1 MLPPFSGDDKLN
13 EHGTDRQ
20 RDDASG
26 QPPQNAK
33 TLADDEF
40 PHDLRIGDH
49 AHHHEHNRYR
59 YHAVNHRC
67 PIQRLDRVDSA
78 ACAGMALVNALAGTR
93 NELHL
98 AYAQLNLAAAWLAM
112 DDVAQALGVAR
123 AGWPLG
129 LRFEL
134 QPYWADYLALIAML
148 EGRPRTSARLAG
160 YADIGYAGRE
170 QDRAH
175 NETAAIER
183 ARVLART
190 ALGDAEFERLY
201 VNGGA
206 LQDGEIATLAF
217 ATEDSVGATV
227 RADFVWVATAN
238 RGVARPPS
246 SLRNCLA
253 LCALR

>member
-26 QPPQNAK
+26 QPPQNVK

-148 EGRPRTSARLAG
+148 EGRLRTSARLAG
-160 YADIGYAGRE
+160 YADVGYAGRE
-170 QDRAH
+170 QDRATMRPLPSSELAYWPARPWAMR
-175 NETAAIER
+175 NSSACTSMAAHC
-183 ARVLART
+183 RT
-190 ALGDAEFERLY
+190 GKSLPWPLRRKI
-201 VNGGA
+201 V
-206 LQDGEIATLAF
+206 
-217 ATEDSVGATV
+217 SGATV

>member
-1 MLPPFSGDDKLN
+1 MALTASAMTPVASHPKMLRRWPTTNFPMIFVLATMRIITN
-13 EHGTDRQ
+13 IIGTDITPLITAAQ
-20 RDDASG
+20 YSA
-26 QPPQNAK
+26 
-33 TLADDEF
+33 L
-40 PHDLRIGDH
+40 IGSIPLH
-49 AHHHEHNRYR
+49 APGWRSSMR
-59 YHAVNHRC
+59 S
-67 PIQRLDRVDSA
+67 L
-78 ACAGMALVNALAGTR
+78 
-93 NELHL
+93 
-98 AYAQLNLAAAWLAM
+98 
-112 DDVAQALGVAR
+112 AR
-123 AGWPLG
+123 ATSYILRMRSSIWLQRG
-129 LRFEL
+129 LRWTTSRKHSAWHGPGGLWVYASEL

-183 ARVLART
+183 ASVLART